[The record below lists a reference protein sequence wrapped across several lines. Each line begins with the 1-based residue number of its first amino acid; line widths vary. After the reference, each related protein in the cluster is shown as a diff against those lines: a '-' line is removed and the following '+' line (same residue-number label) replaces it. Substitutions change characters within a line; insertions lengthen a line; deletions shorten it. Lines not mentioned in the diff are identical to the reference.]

1 MGSSAGFVRQGD
13 PLLLEGMAGEW
24 FSSGRGPL
32 DIPTMES
39 VNLLIANPL
48 GSGKLVMIHR
58 YRVHVTSA
66 SEYIDIV
73 VNPTTDLPVTV
84 AASTNRRLGS
94 PNGVAIVTMDVN
106 PVPMTGG
113 TPLPYSIPV
122 ETASQTF
129 TEFMIFPA
137 ITLPPGFSIGTS
149 FTNSSGGASK
159 MVNLLDWREVKV

>member
-1 MGSSAGFVRQGD
+1 MPGNISRQPDD
-13 PLLLEGMAGEW
+13 PFLVEGLRGEW
-24 FSSGRGPL
+24 FSSGRGPV

-39 VNLLIANPL
+39 VNLLIKNPL

-73 VNPTTDLPVTV
+73 VNPTTTLPVT
-84 AASTNRRLGS
+84 AATSANRRVGM
-94 PNGVAIVTMDVN
+94 PNGVAIVTMDVD
-106 PVPMTGG
+106 PVAMSGG

-129 TEFMIFPA
+129 TEFKIYPS
-137 ITLPPGFSIGTS
+137 IILPPGFSIGTS
-149 FTNSSGGASK
+149 FTNASGGVSK
-159 MVNLLDWREVKV
+159 MVNLLDWREVLL